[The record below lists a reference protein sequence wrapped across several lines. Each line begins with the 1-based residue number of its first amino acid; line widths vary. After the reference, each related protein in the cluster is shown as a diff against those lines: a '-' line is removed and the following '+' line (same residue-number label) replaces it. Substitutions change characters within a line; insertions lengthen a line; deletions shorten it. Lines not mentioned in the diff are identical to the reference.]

1 MGMTSD
7 DATTFASYLLQNRE
21 CGYESLA
28 RRGASSAGDHH
39 ALTPFGSASWIFSS
53 ISMRQF
59 SVDFLSFDFLFL
71 KIKMRDIVHDGPTPL
86 RKCATTVCCMTR
98 LTTEMLT
105 WRQRPIVIGEFG
117 NWTLA

>member
-7 DATTFASYLLQNRE
+7 DAATFASYLQQNRE

-59 SVDFLSFDFLFL
+59 SVDFFFL
-71 KIKMRDIVHDGPTPL
+71 KIKMNAIVHDGRTPL

-98 LTTEMLT
+98 LPTDMLT

-117 NWTLA
+117 IWTLA